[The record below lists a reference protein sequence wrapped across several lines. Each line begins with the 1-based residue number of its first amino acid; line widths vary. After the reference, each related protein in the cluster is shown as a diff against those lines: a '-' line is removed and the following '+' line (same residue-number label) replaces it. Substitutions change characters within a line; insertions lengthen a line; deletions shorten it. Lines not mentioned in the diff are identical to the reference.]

1 MQKATIQLET
11 LTCPS
16 CMQKIENGVKSLDG
30 VDKKSIKALFN
41 SSKVR
46 VEYDDEKVS
55 IKDIENGN
63 YKITIGFSTGPNSIN
78 LPWSTGV
85 RIATIQGICRP
96 SVEYNGYN
104 GQVYYKVMTN
114 GDIIVRSH
122 NGVYPNNTTYNYLL
136 YYPFN

>member
-30 VDKKSIKALFN
+30 VDKKSIKVLFN

-55 IKDIENGN
+55 IKYIENAID
-63 YKITIGFSTGPNSIN
+63 K
-78 LPWSTGV
+78 L
-85 RIATIQGICRP
+85 
-96 SVEYNGYN
+96 GYEVIKS
-104 GQVYYKVMTN
+104 QVKA
-114 GDIIVRSH
+114 
-122 NGVYPNNTTYNYLL
+122 L
-136 YYPFN
+136 

>member
-30 VDKKSIKALFN
+30 VDKKSIKVLFN

-55 IKDIENGN
+55 IQDIENAID
-63 YKITIGFSTGPNSIN
+63 K
-78 LPWSTGV
+78 L
-85 RIATIQGICRP
+85 
-96 SVEYNGYN
+96 GYEVIKS
-104 GQVYYKVMTN
+104 QVKA
-114 GDIIVRSH
+114 
-122 NGVYPNNTTYNYLL
+122 L
-136 YYPFN
+136 

>member
-30 VDKKSIKALFN
+30 VDKKSLKVLFN

-55 IKDIENGN
+55 IKDIVNAID
-63 YKITIGFSTGPNSIN
+63 K
-78 LPWSTGV
+78 L
-85 RIATIQGICRP
+85 
-96 SVEYNGYN
+96 GYEVMKS
-104 GQVYYKVMTN
+104 QVKA
-114 GDIIVRSH
+114 
-122 NGVYPNNTTYNYLL
+122 L
-136 YYPFN
+136 